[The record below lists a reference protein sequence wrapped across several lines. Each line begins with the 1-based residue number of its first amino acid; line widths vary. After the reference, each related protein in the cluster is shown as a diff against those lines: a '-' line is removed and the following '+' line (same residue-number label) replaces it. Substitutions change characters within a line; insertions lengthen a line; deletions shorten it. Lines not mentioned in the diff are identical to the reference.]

1 MIKTTK
7 WSILFNQNPRRN
19 HQTETLSL
27 DSGQR
32 VSALVISSGF
42 WLNRI
47 PSECGFYHY
56 PVISCIYS
64 FMGNYTCV
72 HIAIY
77 LRFFTSVILCL
88 NVHLNCVSLDNHL
101 VSNHN
106 GNVILQWHDNG
117 VMWPNKVWIFWQ
129 CILTVSMSTSCCWY
143 IIFNLSGQNT
153 VSNKCHIVIQISIL

>member
-1 MIKTTK
+1 MHIMIKTTK

-19 HQTETLSL
+19 HQTDTLSL
-27 DSGQR
+27 KSGQR

-47 PSECGFYHY
+47 PSECVFYHY
-56 PVISCIYS
+56 PAISCIYS

-77 LRFFTSVILCL
+77 LRFFTSVLLCL

-101 VSNHN
+101 VSN
-106 GNVILQWHDNG
+106 Q
-117 VMWPNKVWIFWQ
+117 PQWQ
-129 CILTVSMSTSCCWY
+129 CHLTMTWQWGHVTKQSLNLAGWGQ
-143 IIFNLSGQNT
+143 IRGDQNEWFNHYWT
-153 VSNKCHIVIQISIL
+153 